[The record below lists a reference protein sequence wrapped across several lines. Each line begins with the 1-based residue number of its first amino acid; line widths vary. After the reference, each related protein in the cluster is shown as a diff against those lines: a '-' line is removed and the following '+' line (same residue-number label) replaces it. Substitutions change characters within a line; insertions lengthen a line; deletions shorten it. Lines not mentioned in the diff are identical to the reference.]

1 MQEVDSTEEASQQSL
16 SNNKGVV
23 RAATIL
29 AIGNVI
35 SRVLGLVRD
44 QVMTHYFGARLTSAY
59 EAAALIPNNLF
70 DAVKTGLV
78 DSALVPVF
86 TDLASRENR
95 EQLWSAVSAFLS
107 VMVVILAGVVFVI
120 DRFHRQVGSAI
131 GVNNFDDPELAE
143 LAFGLMRLAVPAVL
157 LLSMASVLTALLYA
171 LKRFTIPAFLPAIFN
186 GSIVIAAFLR
196 PNQVSSL
203 VFGLL
208 CGALLQII
216 IQLPA
221 LRDANLRWSFNPRH
235 PAIGRIVTLFA
246 PIVGVLLVDQVVRT
260 ISYRLAIGTG
270 DASLNYMRRA
280 TTLFQFPMGLVVTA
294 LSIAILPVLAEQAT
308 RELSDFKT
316 TLAGGIRLV
325 LVLILP
331 ATFGLFA
338 LAMPIVDLLFGH
350 GEYTAFDALRT
361 SQVLQVYLIGLPFA
375 AIDQMLIFGSYARKD
390 TLSPSIVG
398 VISMIVNIGTAYLL
412 IDQLGLFS
420 LMVADAVKHIVHTA
434 LMTILLQRQ
443 VGGLRGFSITP
454 TLLKALVAAVATG
467 SAAWGVSQLVSNQLP
482 YNTLSEIL
490 AVSLSGL
497 TGLVVY
503 LGCVYFLKIEE
514 AKALIGR
521 IRARRST

>member
-1 MQEVDSTEEASQQSL
+1 MLEVDSAEASQQSL
-16 SNNKGVV
+16 SSNKGVV
-23 RAATIL
+23 RAATVL
-29 AIGNVI
+29 AIGNII
-35 SRVLGLVRD
+35 SRILGLVRD

-86 TDLASRENR
+86 SDISGEESR

-107 VMVVILAGVVFVI
+107 VIVVILAGVVLLI

-131 GVNNFDDPELAE
+131 GVNNFDDPALAE
-143 LAFGLMRLAVPAVL
+143 LAFSLMRLAVPAVL
-157 LLSMASVLTALLYA
+157 LLSIASILTAVLYA

-186 GSIVIAAFLR
+186 GSIITAAFLR
-196 PNQVSSL
+196 PSEVSSL
-203 VFGLL
+203 VIGLL
-208 CGALLQII
+208 CGALLQIVV
-216 IQLPA
+216 QA
-221 LRDANLRWSFNPRH
+221 AVLRDARIRWSFNPRH
-235 PAIGRIVTLFA
+235 PAIGRIVTLFT

-350 GEYTAFDALRT
+350 GEYTPFDVLRT

-375 AIDQMLIFGSYARKD
+375 AVDQMLIFGSYARKN

-412 IDQLGLFS
+412 IDSLGLFS
-420 LMVADAVKHIVHTA
+420 LMVADAVKHIVHTI
-434 LMTILLQRQ
+434 LMSILLKRQ
-443 VGGLRGFSITP
+443 AGGLAGYSISTTLGKALIAGIATGLAALGVS
-454 TLLKALVAAVATG
+454 TLLGNL
-467 SAAWGVSQLVSNQLP
+467 LP
-482 YNTLSEIL
+482 YTTLSEIITV
-490 AVSLSGL
+490 ASSGL
-497 TGLVVY
+497 VGIAVY
-503 LGCVYFLKIEE
+503 LVCVYIFKIEE

-521 IRARRST
+521 ILSRG

>member
-1 MQEVDSTEEASQQSL
+1 MVEVDSAEASQQSL
-16 SNNKGVV
+16 SDNKGIV
-23 RAATIL
+23 RAATVL

-35 SRVLGLVRD
+35 SRMLGLVRD

-86 TDLASRENR
+86 TDLANQDNR

-107 VMVVILAGVVFVI
+107 VIVVVLAGVVFVI

-131 GVNNFDDPELAE
+131 GVNNFDDPALSE
-143 LAFGLMRLAVPAVL
+143 LAFSLMRLAVPAVL
-157 LLSMASVLTALLYA
+157 LLSVASVLTALLYA
-171 LKRFTIPAFLPAIFN
+171 LKRFTVPAFLPAVFN

-203 VFGLL
+203 VIGLL
-208 CGALLQII
+208 IGALLQIFV
-216 IQLPA
+216 QLPV
-221 LRDANLRWSFNPRH
+221 LRDTRLRWSFNPRH
-235 PAIGRIVTLFA
+235 PAIRRITTLFT
-246 PIVGVLLVDQVVRT
+246 PIIGVLLVDQVVRT
-260 ISYRLAIGTG
+260 ISYRLAISTG

-308 RELSDFKT
+308 RQLDDFKT

-331 ATFGLFA
+331 AAFGLFA
-338 LAMPIVDLLFGH
+338 LATPIVDLLFGH
-350 GEYTAFDALRT
+350 GEYTVLDVQNT
-361 SQVLQVYLIGLPFA
+361 SRVLQVYLIGLPFA
-375 AIDQMLIFGSYARKD
+375 AVDQMLIFGSYARKD
-390 TLSPSIVG
+390 TLTPSLVG
-398 VISMIVNIGTAYLL
+398 VFSMIVNIATAYLL
-412 IDQLGLFS
+412 IEPLGLFS

-434 LMTILLQRQ
+434 LMTIQLKRQ
-443 VGGLRGFSITP
+443 VGGLGGFSIST
-454 TLLKALVAAVATG
+454 TLLKAVLAALATG
-467 SAAWGVSQLVSNQLP
+467 FAALGVSQLLAGQLV
-482 YNTLSEIL
+482 YSTLSEIMIVV
-490 AVSLSGL
+490 ASGGV
-497 TGLVVY
+497 GLGVY
-503 LGCVYFLKIEE
+503 LGCIYLFKIEE

-521 IRARRST
+521 IRSRGK